1 MCRKCN
7 KNECLIIAIAASV
20 LVGIVTAIL
29 TATEIIILTP
39 AFLWVVFGIA
49 VGYLAIA
56 FIVTSLRRFDTPYSA
71 RSLIVAF
78 IAGVLG
84 TILLSLVLLA
94 VALVQTSAIFAVLA
108 GLLLFSFS
116 LFITAIACIVLS
128 AYSYDD

>member
-20 LVGIVTAIL
+20 LFGIVTAIL

>member
-20 LVGIVTAIL
+20 LFGIVTAIL

-56 FIVTSLRRFDTPYSA
+56 FIVISLRRFDTPYSA

>member
-56 FIVTSLRRFDTPYSA
+56 FIVISLRRFDTPYSA

>member
-29 TATEIIILTP
+29 TATGIIILTP